1 MVFWFLQERRVGM
14 IFAIDLIWNFNW
26 NCGNILEEDSRMKK
40 KILSNEEDRFLK
52 FLLFGALG
60 LIMCFVFVS
69 CENYQIKSQWRDR
82 VIVVDGRSADW
93 LDALTYVEEF
103 NISVGMANDTD
114 FLYVCAVVGN
124 PLVRMR
130 VMRQGLTVWFDPK
143 DGRKKSLGI
152 RFPLGSQGRRE
163 RPAEFGEE
171 SDMEILQRVFLL
183 SLNELEILGP
193 DRTDVR
199 RINKTEAKGVDVAMS
214 VSSGLLVYE
223 LKVPLIN
230 SPEQAFAINVQ
241 PGRSFGIGIETSPQ
255 SRDKEQLSRPSRTG
269 GMGRPGSGG
278 NPGMGR
284 TGGMSQ
290 MPGGGGPAIPKNLK
304 LWLSVS
310 LGQEKSPF

>member
-1 MVFWFLQERRVGM
+1 
-14 IFAIDLIWNFNW
+14 
-26 NCGNILEEDSRMKK
+26 MKK
-40 KILSNEEDRFLK
+40 KILSNEEALTSK
-52 FLLFGALG
+52 FIILGVLSLL
-60 LIMCFVFVS
+60 MCFIFVS
-69 CENYQIKSQWRDR
+69 CDNYQIESQWRDR
-82 VIVVDGRSADW
+82 DIVVDGRSADW

-103 NISVGMANDTD
+103 NVSVGIANDAD

-152 RFPLGSQGRRE
+152 RFPLGSQGRNE
-163 RPAEFGEE
+163 RPVEFGEE
-171 SDMEILQRVFLL
+171 PDMEILQRVFLL

-193 DRTDVR
+193 GRKEKR
-199 RINKTEAKGVDVAMS
+199 RIKKTEAKGVDVAMS

-223 LKVPLIN
+223 LKVPLIY
-230 SPEQAFAINVQ
+230 SPEQSFAINVH

-255 SRDKEQLSRPSRTG
+255 SRDKEQLSRPSRTED
-269 GMGRPGSGG
+269 MGRPGSGG

-284 TGGMSQ
+284 TGGMNQ
-290 MPGGGGPAIPKNLK
+290 MPGGGRPAIPKKLK

-310 LGQEKSPF
+310 LSSPI

>member
-1 MVFWFLQERRVGM
+1 
-14 IFAIDLIWNFNW
+14 
-26 NCGNILEEDSRMKK
+26 MKK
-40 KILSNEEDRFLK
+40 KILSNEEALTSK
-52 FLLFGALG
+52 FLILGVLG

-69 CENYQIKSQWRDR
+69 CENYQIESQWRDR
-82 VIVVDGRSADW
+82 DIVVDGRSADW

-103 NISVGMANDTD
+103 NVSVGMANDTD

-171 SDMEILQRVFLL
+171 SDMEVLQRVFLL

-199 RINKTEAKGVDVAMS
+199 RIKKTEAKGVDVAMS

-230 SPEQAFAINVQ
+230 STEQSFAINVQ

-255 SRDKEQLSRPSRTG
+255 SRGMEQLSRRSGTE
-269 GMGRPGSGG
+269 GMGRP
-278 NPGMGR
+278 
-284 TGGMSQ
+284 GGMSQ
-290 MPGGGGPAIPKNLK
+290 MPGGRDPAIIRNLK

-310 LGQEKSPF
+310 LSQEKSPF